1 MKKLKKLFLPVV
13 AALSFVLLLCPC
25 LGNAAPVSVSAE
37 ASETRGLLTRLTLT
51 SGGGDGIVWAKVKNN
66 FTLFPSVIIV
76 YLELYSSY
84 EYTEDYTEMTCV
96 KRVMIADLNQGET
109 LETSAPTNGEQKYW
123 CARMNYKFDQRDWA
137 EKFTPIF
144 LRDAAGNLVEG

>member
-66 FTLFPSVIIV
+66 FTLFPSVIVV

-109 LETSAPTNGEQKYW
+109 LETSAPTNGDHK
-123 CARMNYKFDQRDWA
+123 
-137 EKFTPIF
+137 
-144 LRDAAGNLVEG
+144 

>member
-37 ASETRGLLTRLTLT
+37 ASETRGLVTNLSL
-51 SGGGDGIVWAKVKNN
+51 SINGGNGIVWAKVKNN
-66 FTLFPSVIIV
+66 FTLFPSVIVV

-123 CARMNYKFDQRDWA
+123 CARMRFKFDQREWEERTTGTYLCDS
-137 EKFTPIF
+137 
-144 LRDAAGNLVEG
+144 DGNIISY